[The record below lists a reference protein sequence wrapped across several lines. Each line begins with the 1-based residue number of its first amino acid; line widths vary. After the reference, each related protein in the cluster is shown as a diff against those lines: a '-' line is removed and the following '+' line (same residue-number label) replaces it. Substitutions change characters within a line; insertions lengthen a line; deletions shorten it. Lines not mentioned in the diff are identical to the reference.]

1 MFQGETLD
9 SIANG
14 IAWVVLVIAPI
25 IGITVFWLVHVM
37 PEKIAHKKKHPQT
50 HAIHCLCLL
59 SLCFGGLLWP
69 IAWLWAYT
77 KPVMHKLA
85 YGTDVDESLGHLAEE
100 VKDEQSEIERL
111 RARIAELEGKRHS
124 RRQGVMEL
132 ILLIIYSVIVWLIF
146 FKFKWLPWNITSQ
159 VIVVTIPVVALTILI
174 LFMNIVAP
182 SAGEVRAQN
191 YVIPIVPRVTGQVTE
206 VPIEPNR
213 PIKKGDVLFKID
225 PVPFEAAEAAAEATL
240 QGLKDQLNN
249 AVAKKASLTPR
260 IDLAKKRVEQFT
272 ALAATGAGKRAD
284 LEQAQSDL
292 GNLESEF
299 LAADATE
306 QQSKAQIVK
315 SEADLRSAKF
325 DLEGTTHLAPA
336 NGRVVNLALRPG
348 VRATQFA
355 TMPVMSFVEED
366 DPWVLAFF
374 HQNELRYV
382 EPGNEAE
389 IFMEMYPGRII
400 KCKVDSILWAT
411 AQGQMPISGNLAITL
426 PNAPPEARIAVRLL
440 LDGKDKGLFLAAGAR
455 GHGAIFTEHGK
466 IIHIIRKVFVRVSA
480 KMDWFVWKLH

>member
-1 MFQGETLD
+1 
-9 SIANG
+9 
-14 IAWVVLVIAPI
+14 
-25 IGITVFWLVHVM
+25 
-37 PEKIAHKKKHPQT
+37 
-50 HAIHCLCLL
+50 
-59 SLCFGGLLWP
+59 
-69 IAWLWAYT
+69 
-77 KPVMHKLA
+77 
-85 YGTDVDESLGHLAEE
+85 
-100 VKDEQSEIERL
+100 
-111 RARIAELEGKRHS
+111 
-124 RRQGVMEL
+124 MEL
-132 ILLIIYSVIVWLIF
+132 ILLIIYAGIVWLIF

-159 VIVVTIPVVALTILI
+159 VIVVTIPIIALTILI

-182 SAGEVRAQN
+182 SSHDVRAMN

-213 PIKKGDVLFKID
+213 PIKKGDVLFKMD
-225 PVPFEAAEAAAEATL
+225 PVPFEAAEKAAEATL
-240 QGLKDQLNN
+240 RGLKDQLNN
-249 AVAKKASLTPR
+249 AAAKKAALTPR

-272 ALAATGAGKRAD
+272 QLAATGAGKRAD

-306 QQSKAQIVK
+306 SQAKAQIVK
-315 SEADLRSAKF
+315 SEADLRSAKY

-336 NGRVVNLALRPG
+336 NGRVANLALRPG

-355 TMPVMSFVEED
+355 TMPVMSFIEED
-366 DPWVLAFF
+366 DPWVIAFF

-389 IFMEMYPGRII
+389 IYMETYPGRMI

-411 AQGQMPISGNLAITL
+411 AQGQMPISGNL
-426 PNAPPEARIAVRLL
+426 PNTQPIPAPEQRIAVRLL
-440 LDGKDKGLFLAAGAR
+440 IDGRDRNTFLAAGAR
-455 GHGAIFTEHGK
+455 GGGAIYTEHGK
-466 IIHIIRKVFVRVSA
+466 MIQIVRRVFVRVSA